1 MSSYNGYN
9 LFNSGAHTI
18 YVDGLMVAKKR
29 TGYAGCN
36 GLETLTMGSRGR
48 PVIIAG
54 FLRGASRAVVSAL
67 ILAIEEQIRDVDY
80 ATLIDGDSNS
90 YNYVALDSFVQRG
103 PYKYTADG
111 AVLCQY
117 EVRGRQLV

>member
-1 MSSYNGYN
+1 MGSWLPKNAPATPVATGWRPSPWAP
-9 LFNSGAHTI
+9 GA
-18 YVDGLMVAKKR
+18 V
-29 TGYAGCN
+29 
-36 GLETLTMGSRGR
+36 ETLTMGSRGR